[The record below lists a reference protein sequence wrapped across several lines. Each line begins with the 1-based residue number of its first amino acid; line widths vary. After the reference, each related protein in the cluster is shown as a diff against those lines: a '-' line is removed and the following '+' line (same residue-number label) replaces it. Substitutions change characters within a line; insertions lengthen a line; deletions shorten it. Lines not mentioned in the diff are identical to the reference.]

1 MSQNYCQACEDD
13 MENQQAHFG
22 GCIPDPY
29 YYEDDI
35 FNSQVEA
42 ANTLLA
48 IKNEKCV
55 HQSFEKA
62 LREGHFVAAQ
72 IPFSLYS
79 SGWNSFNFGWPV
91 AERIIKELRDDWG
104 VNVNSGD
111 WVFTTYQVPFD
122 IAEAGAKE
130 FSWDYIYK
138 VPEKYT
144 YLLKK
149 TTGNDIRYG
158 LPKGEEF
165 IKPIKR
171 QYYGHPALFDL
182 KTNAPF
188 KDLTPMRKKMKKK
201 LYELNQLRMLN
212 IEQSGYGFKDYKLEI
227 NRRTFDEY

>member
-48 IKNEKCV
+48 IKNETCT
-55 HQSFEKA
+55 HESFEKA
-62 LREGHFVAAQ
+62 LREGHFVATH
-72 IPFSLYS
+72 IPFSYFTSSWEGYS
-79 SGWNSFNFGWPV
+79 FRYASG
-91 AERIIKELRDDWG
+91 ERMIKELREDWG
-104 VNVNSGD
+104 VHVNGGD

-122 IAEAGAKE
+122 IAEAGAKQ

-182 KTNAPF
+182 KTNTPF
-188 KDLTPMRKKMKKK
+188 KELTPIGKKMKKK

-212 IEQSGYGFKDYKLEI
+212 IEQSGFGFKDYKLEI
-227 NRRTFDEY
+227 NCKTFDNY